1 MFQEY
6 RRREGLTD
14 VSTLLRFD
22 KNQPRIPSKAELDST
37 PEPVTEAGQKA
48 KEQAQARGGSTGLP
62 AGGPGGKP
70 DPTQVTP
77 ANLAAAPGKVVSA
90 AGKMVPD
97 AVKKA
102 QVPSWLLP
110 VPPGSTVGDVSRGMV
125 DGLNPLPVDT
135 SEGATEGDQAAA
147 MAMGMIPLPGLK
159 QLGSAFRR
167 GSKGLANAT
176 ESAARVAGKNLPT
189 PPVSR
194 ARPQGVLEQDFDDVL
209 AGNPAP
215 AAPAAPVAPPKE
227 DYGPLLGLDSPMGNP
242 SDYARPSGS
251 PPAPQKGLIGRAT
264 DKLLGE
270 VPQGYYDPNAQ
281 RWVDQRGVLPKIERF
296 TSIPSRVAGLGT
308 AAVAGAGAVA
318 GIPTALNYLAQK
330 RDMDA
335 RDRPPDPT
343 TPEGKAAQEE
353 FRKRQEG
360 ERMEGPNGR
369 EAVGERNQK
378 RVQDGGGLAPENK
391 ELDRILQR
399 FEDQSIKEVGANYNK
414 AWMDRVKGKI
424 RDKMPLTAREQQDL
438 NNIMRF
444 AGEGK

>member
-167 GSKGLANAT
+167 GSKGLVNAT

-242 SDYARPSGS
+242 SDYARPSV
-251 PPAPQKGLIGRAT
+251 PPPNRSRVGRGVDA
-264 DKLLGE
+264 LLGDR
-270 VPQGYYDPNAQ
+270 VDSYWDPVAQRYVSTRGLLPNA
-281 RWVDQRGVLPKIERF
+281 ERIMG
-296 TSIPSRVAGLGT
+296 IPSRVAGLGT
-308 AAVAGAGAVA
+308 AALAGAGAVA

-353 FRKRQEG
+353 FRKRKEANA
-360 ERMEGPNGR
+360 MEGPNGR

-378 RVQDGGGLAPENK
+378 RVQDGGQA
-391 ELDRILQR
+391 ELDKILERHKGQVNQEGGAGATTPWANRISEKTKKGIPLTNR
-399 FEDQSIKEVGANYNK
+399 EKEE
-414 AWMDRVKGKI
+414 MGKI
-424 RDKMPLTAREQQDL
+424 
-438 NNIMRF
+438 MRH

>member
-147 MAMGMIPLPGLK
+147 MAMGMIPLPGLR

-242 SDYARPSGS
+242 SDYAMPSV
-251 PPAPQKGLIGRAT
+251 PPPGKKSL
-264 DKLLGE
+264 
-270 VPQGYYDPNAQ
+270 V
-281 RWVDQRGVLPKIERF
+281 QRGADALLNAERIMG
-296 TSIPSRVAGLGT
+296 IPSRVAGLGT
-308 AAVAGAGAVA
+308 AALAGAGAVA

>member
-147 MAMGMIPLPGLK
+147 MAMGMIPLPGLR

-167 GSKGLANAT
+167 GSKGLANAA

-242 SDYARPSGS
+242 SDYARPPGPTSGRS
-251 PPAPQKGLIGRAT
+251 RVGRGLDA
-264 DKLLGE
+264 LLGDRAGL
-270 VPQGYYDPNAQ
+270 QFDPSTNS
-281 RWVDQRGVLPKIERF
+281 WVDQRGLLPRAERIIG
-296 TSIPSRVAGLGT
+296 IPSRVAGLGA

-335 RDRPPDPT
+335 RDKPPDPT

-353 FRKRQEG
+353 FRKRKEANA
-360 ERMEGPNGR
+360 MEGPNGR